1 MLSSEEFI
9 LEQCEK
15 ELELFSDNDSE
26 ISQHLIEL
34 GYLPVFMADALNS
47 NRESEALE
55 KFEYDLINS
64 ELFALSEIIGERKLG
79 REAYLKHFLRRLTD
93 IDEGILLQSL
103 PQNGQ
108 TNLISRLIHYR
119 LDIFGF
125 WVHSVN
131 VHFGPATMLAISEI
145 AGFGKCTALEA
156 INHLADVEGFTRH
169 LLSQHPK
176 ESFILT
182 FNSANVSEHYKKK
195 LDRRRRFGAQLE
207 HDFGED
213 SEYLTFLQHNVFK
226 NNEDKIDY
234 GFLRKEC
241 SNSFNQF
248 LVRLIQVHQWQEG
261 FYDGILDSDLSDI
274 SLNSIIESIETHNE
288 ADRKDVKL
296 HRVLTYL
303 GKGYFMFNALFF
315 LNEYG
320 IEGNEVDESQIWD
333 SLALDLR
340 NAQPERQ
347 QLFQDNLQSL
357 GVGIKSQQA
366 SITQKNGILKRI
378 YYGIKKLLKKAFRFA
393 KKIFEWVVN
402 KTTRVWG
409 FLKRIFANFFDRL
422 KTGLVAFIDG
432 IRFLIGRKVIF
443 TGNRFNFIT
452 TLCQL
457 DGDVSTI
464 SIDADTDMIKEHT
477 KEVKYRWAALGFSL
491 AVTGLVLKTLSQS
504 ISVISWPLALFSIV
518 NSFKVVSAQYK
529 KLEIITT

>member
-15 ELELFSDNDSE
+15 ELELFADNDSE

-34 GYLPVFMADALNS
+34 GYMQIFMANAFDNT
-47 NRESEALE
+47 RELEAIE

-93 IDEGILLQSL
+93 IDEGITFQSF
-103 PQNGQ
+103 PPNGQ
-108 TNLISRLIHYR
+108 TNLISRVVHYR
-119 LDIFGF
+119 LDIFGL
-125 WVHSVN
+125 WVHPVD
-131 VHFGPATMLAISEI
+131 VPFGPATMLAISEL

-156 INHLADVEGFTRH
+156 LNHLADVEGFTSH
-169 LLSQHPK
+169 LLKQHPK

-182 FNSANVSEHYKKK
+182 FNSAHVSDYLKKK

-207 HDFGED
+207 NDFGEE
-213 SEYLTFLQHNVFK
+213 SECLTFLQRNVFK

-234 GFLRKEC
+234 GFLRKET

-274 SLNSIIESIETHNE
+274 SLNSIVESIEAHNE

-315 LNEYG
+315 LSEYA
-320 IEGNEVDESQIWD
+320 IEGNEVGEMQIWD
-333 SLALDLR
+333 SLTSDVK
-340 NAQPERQ
+340 NASPEQ
-347 QLFQDNLQSL
+347 QQMFHDNLQKL
-357 GVGIKSQQA
+357 GAGIKSQQA
-366 SITQKNGILKRI
+366 SISQKNGIIRRI

-393 KKIFEWVVN
+393 KKIFKWVVN
-402 KTTRVWG
+402 KTSRVWG
-409 FLKRIFANFFDRL
+409 FLKKVFASFFDKL

-432 IRFLIGRKVIF
+432 IRFLLGRKVIF
-443 TGNRFNFIT
+443 TGNRFSFIT
-452 TLCQL
+452 TLCRL

-464 SIDADTDMIKEHT
+464 AIEADDDMIKEHT
-477 KEVKYRWAALGFSL
+477 KEVNYKWTALGFSL
-491 AVTGLVLKTLSQS
+491 AVTGLVIKTLTRS

-518 NSFKVVSAQYK
+518 NSFKTVSEQYK